1 VGKLKPGERLIDT
14 ELAEALQVSRATVR
28 EALRM
33 LASKGL
39 VEIRHRR
46 GAFVA
51 ESTPHDLRDA
61 CMFRILL
68 ETHAARLGAAS
79 ATPDELDALQELIER
94 FHDAAA
100 QRDFEQIV
108 DLDLRFHL
116 ALCHFARSKRL
127 LDAWCGMETMLRAFL
142 LLKYALYDDSALIAG
157 SHQPILDALQQH
169 DPDRAA
175 RSARTFLTPQSKSWR
190 DWNESNRRRPRTPE
204 AAPVWGAEGG
214 AALAPREEGA
224 GHLPGAVECAR
235 GMAAQGG
242 SPRERND
249 DGGAH
254 GT

>member
-1 VGKLKPGERLIDT
+1 MPIQAEFVPVESQTITDHAYEQLRQAIHVGKLKPGQRLIDT

-61 CMFRILL
+61 CAFRALL
-68 ETHAARLGAAS
+68 ETHAIRLGAQS
-79 ATPDELDALQELIER
+79 ATPDELAALQQLIER
-94 FHDAAA
+94 LHDAAA

-116 ALCHFARSKRL
+116 ALCHFAHSKRL

-169 DPDRAA
+169 DADRAA
-175 RSARTFLTPQSKSWR
+175 PLLRAHILDTAERVLEGLELEQQR
-190 DWNESNRRRPRTPE
+190 
-204 AAPVWGAEGG
+204 AATQHA
-214 AALAPREEGA
+214 
-224 GHLPGAVECAR
+224 
-235 GMAAQGG
+235 
-242 SPRERND
+242 
-249 DGGAH
+249 
-254 GT
+254 